1 MMVMEEGLLSMNN
14 SEKIVLVDLDD
25 QITGSETKTRVH
37 EEGLLHRAFSIFI
50 LDDTKMLLQRRS
62 IDKYH
67 SGGLWSNA
75 CCSHQRENELLD
87 EAVHRRM
94 NEELGFDCSLNEMF
108 SFIYRTVFENGLTE
122 YEYDHVFVGE
132 YSGTISINYEEA
144 SEVKWF
150 EFEELKRMMQ
160 SNPEL
165 FSSWFIIAAPRIIRI
180 IEEK

>member
-1 MMVMEEGLLSMNN
+1 MNN

-25 QITGSETKTRVH
+25 RITGSETKIRVH

-50 LDDTKMLLQRRS
+50 IDDTKMLLQRRN

-75 CCSHQRENELLD
+75 CCSHQRERELLD
-87 EAVHRRM
+87 DAVHRRLY
-94 NEELGFDCSLNEMF
+94 EELGIDCSLSEVF
-108 SFIYRTVFENGLTE
+108 SFVYRTIFENGLTE
-122 YEYDHVFVGE
+122 YEFDHVFVGE
-132 YSGTISINYEEA
+132 YNGTININYEEA

-150 EFEELKRMMQ
+150 EFEKLKKMMQ

-165 FSSWFIIAAPRIIRI
+165 FSSWFIIAAPRIMHI
-180 IEEK
+180 IGEK

>member
-1 MMVMEEGLLSMNN
+1 MMDMEEGLLSMNN

-25 QITGSETKTRVH
+25 QIIGNETKVKVH
-37 EEGLLHRAFSIFI
+37 EEGLLHRAFSVFI
-50 LDDTKMLLQRRS
+50 INETRMLLQKRN
-62 IDKYH
+62 INKYH

-75 CCSHQRENELLD
+75 CCSHQREGELLD
-87 EAVHRRM
+87 DAVNRRLD
-94 NEELGFDCSLNEMF
+94 EELGIDCCLTEVF
-108 SFIYRTVFENGLTE
+108 SFVYRTVFENGLTE

-132 YSGTISINYEEA
+132 YNGTVSINYEEA

-165 FSSWFIIAAPRIIRI
+165 FSSWFIIAAPRIMHIM
-180 IEEK
+180 EGK